1 MMTNRNTPQRPES
14 GSIELTVKAI
24 VLGVVL
30 SVIMTAANAYLGLR
44 AGMTVS
50 AAIPAAVVSLG
61 VLSLFRR
68 SSMAEHNL
76 VQTTASAG
84 EAVAAGIIFTVP
96 ALVLMG
102 YWNRFDAMEIA
113 KIAAIGSVFG
123 VLFTVTLRRAFIL
136 EAKLKFPEGI
146 AVAEVI
152 RVGHEARQKGGIKG
166 SEGVRL
172 IGSGGLFSALM
183 NLCGA
188 GFRMWPDPVS
198 GAVCVKGAIVGAG
211 VNLSPLLVGVG
222 YIVGRNGSILIF
234 LGGAISWFVAIP
246 LYSFLSGDYV
256 SGGTID
262 DAAAIWNAKIRFLG
276 VGAMIV
282 GGIFSIISLLRP
294 IINGIRASV
303 QSLKKVRAGVLVDRT
318 ELDIPVVWVGAGL
331 ALCFIPLLLLYLDV
345 LRNFQVALVMSV
357 VLFIFGFFFTAVAG
371 YMAGIVGSSN
381 CPVSGVTIST
391 VLLSSLLLLALIGTG
406 SAAGAASAI
415 IVGAVIC
422 TGGAI
427 AGEILQDLKAGQLL
441 GATPWKL
448 QVMELVGAIVGA
460 FVIGY
465 TLTVL
470 HAAYTIGSTAL
481 PAPQATLMR
490 AVAEGVFRGNLPWG
504 FVVAG
509 GIIGIALIIID
520 KIQEARKSSFRVPV
534 LAVAVGIYLPF
545 WLSLPILVGGMIA
558 HFAKKSGAGA
568 DDEQRGLI
576 FASGYVTGE
585 SIMGILVAVP
595 IFISGKSAWWPT
607 LAVSPWLGIALF
619 AGGIIW
625 LYRVARKKNIQ
636 SKGAVEHVN
645 SDSRA

>member
-1 MMTNRNTPQRPES
+1 MSDLAHHNTPPQPGS
-14 GSIELTVKAI
+14 GSIELTVKAV
-24 VLGVVL
+24 VLGIVL

-68 SSMAEHNL
+68 SSTSEHNL

-84 EAVAAGIIFTVP
+84 QAVAAGIIFTAP

-102 YWNRFDAMEIA
+102 YWKDFNAMEIA
-113 KIAAIGSVFG
+113 KIATIGSIFG

-166 SEGVRL
+166 NEGVRL

-183 NLCGA
+183 NICSA
-188 GFRMWPDPVS
+188 GFQMWPDPVR
-198 GAVCVKGAIVGAG
+198 GAVCVKGALFGAG
-211 VNLSPLLVGVG
+211 ANLSPLLVGVG

-246 LYSFLSGDYV
+246 LYSFFTGDYV
-256 SGGTID
+256 SGGGIA
-262 DAAAIWNAKIRFLG
+262 DATAIWNTKIRFLG

-282 GGIFSIISLLRP
+282 GGLFSIINLFKP

-303 QSLKKVRAGVLVDRT
+303 QSLKKVRAGALVDRT

-345 LRNFQVALVMSV
+345 LKSLQVALVMSV

-381 CPVSGVTIST
+381 SPISGVTIST
-391 VLLSSLLLLALIGTG
+391 VLLSSLLLLALIGSG

-422 TGGAI
+422 TAGAI
-427 AGEILQDLKAGQLL
+427 AGEVLQDLKAGQIL

-448 QVMELVGAIVGA
+448 QVMELVGAVVGA
-460 FVIGY
+460 LVIGY
-465 TLTVL
+465 TLTIL

-490 AVAEGVFRGNLPWG
+490 AVAEGVFRGNLPWN
-504 FVVAG
+504 FVIAG
-509 GIIGIALIIID
+509 AGIGIIILIID
-520 KIQEARKSSFRVPV
+520 KIQEVRRSSFRVPV

-545 WLSLPILVGGMIA
+545 WLSLPILIGGMIA
-558 HFAKKSGAGA
+558 HFAKKSGATGE
-568 DDEQRGLI
+568 DEHRGLI

-595 IFISGKSAWWPT
+595 IFISGRSTWWPS
-607 LAVSPWLGIALF
+607 LAVSPWLGIVLF
-619 AGGIIW
+619 TGGIVW
-625 LYRVARKKNIQ
+625 LYRVAKKRVPRT
-636 SKGAVEHVN
+636 KEL
-645 SDSRA
+645 

>member
-1 MMTNRNTPQRPES
+1 LKNPVQGTIMTNRNTPPRPDT
-14 GSIELTVKAI
+14 GSMELTVKAV
-24 VLGVVL
+24 VLGIVL

-68 SSMAEHNL
+68 SSMSEHNL

-84 EAVAAGIIFTVP
+84 QAVAAGIIFTAP

-102 YWNRFDAMEIA
+102 YWKNFDAMEIA
-113 KIAAIGSVFG
+113 RIAVIGSIFG

-152 RVGHEARQKGGIKG
+152 RVGHEARKKGGIKG
-166 SEGVRL
+166 NEGVRL
-172 IGSGGLFSALM
+172 IASGGLFSALM
-183 NLCGA
+183 NICSA
-188 GFRMWPDPVS
+188 GFQMWPDPVR
-198 GAVCVKGAIVGAG
+198 GAVCVKGALVGAG
-211 VNLSPLLVGVG
+211 ANLSPLLVGVG
-222 YIVGRNGSILIF
+222 YIVGRNGSVLIF
-234 LGGAISWFVAIP
+234 IGGAISWFVAIP

-256 SGGTID
+256 SGGSIA
-262 DAAAIWNAKIRFLG
+262 DATAIWNTKIRFLG

-282 GGIFSIISLLRP
+282 GGLFSIINLCRP
-294 IINGIRASV
+294 IIKGIRASV

-345 LRNFQVALVMSV
+345 LHSLQVALVMSV

-381 CPVSGVTIST
+381 SPISGVTIST
-391 VLLSSLLLLALIGTG
+391 VLLSSLLLLALIGSG

-422 TGGAI
+422 TAGAI
-427 AGEILQDLKAGQLL
+427 AGEVLQDLKAGQLL

-448 QVMELVGAIVGA
+448 QVMELVGAVVGA
-460 FVIGY
+460 LVIGY
-465 TLTVL
+465 TLTIL

-481 PAPQATLMR
+481 PAPQATLMQ
-490 AVAEGVFRGNLPWG
+490 AVAEGVFRGNLPWN

-509 GIIGIALIIID
+509 GIIGVVILIID
-520 KIQEARKSSFRVPV
+520 KIQEVRRSSFRVPV

-545 WLSLPILVGGMIA
+545 WLSLPILVGGLIA
-558 HFAKKSGAGA
+558 HAAKRSGADA
-568 DDEQRGLI
+568 EDEHRGLI

-595 IFISGKSAWWPT
+595 IFISGKSAWWPS

-619 AGGIIW
+619 IAGTVW
-625 LYRVARKKNIQ
+625 LYRVAKKRGP
-636 SKGAVEHVN
+636 KTKEL
-645 SDSRA
+645 

>member
-1 MMTNRNTPQRPES
+1 MSDHAHHCNPLQPGNGNSADT
-14 GSIELTVKAI
+14 GSIELTVKAVVLGI
-24 VLGVVL
+24 VL
-30 SVIMTAANAYLGLR
+30 SIIMTAANAYLGLR

-68 SSMAEHNL
+68 SSMSEHNL

-84 EAVAAGIIFTVP
+84 QAVAAGIIFTAP

-102 YWNRFDAMEIA
+102 YWKNFDSMEIA
-113 KIAAIGSVFG
+113 KIAVIGSIFG

-152 RVGHEARQKGGIKG
+152 RVGHEARRKGGIKG
-166 SEGVRL
+166 DEGVRL

-183 NLCGA
+183 NLCSA
-188 GFRMWPDPVS
+188 GFQMWPDPVR
-198 GAVCVKGAIVGAG
+198 GAVSVKGALFGAG
-211 VNLSPLLVGVG
+211 ANLSPLLVGVG

-246 LYSFLSGDYV
+246 LYSFLTGHYV

-262 DAAAIWNAKIRFLG
+262 DAVAIWNTKIRFLG

-282 GGIFSIISLLRP
+282 GGLFSIINLLKP

-303 QSLKKVRAGVLVDRT
+303 QSLKKVRAGMLVDRT

-345 LRNFQVALVMSV
+345 LKSLQVALVMST

-381 CPVSGVTIST
+381 SPISGVTIST
-391 VLLSSLLLLALIGTG
+391 VLLSSLLLLALIGSG

-422 TGGAI
+422 TAGAI
-427 AGEILQDLKAGQLL
+427 GGEILQDLKAGQIL

-448 QVMELVGAIVGA
+448 QVMELVGAVVGA
-460 FVIGY
+460 LVIGY
-465 TLTVL
+465 TLTIL

-490 AVAEGVFRGNLPWG
+490 AVAEGVFRGNLPWN
-504 FVVAG
+504 FVIAG
-509 GIIGIALIIID
+509 AGIGVVILIID
-520 KIQEARKSSFRVPV
+520 KIQEIRKSPFRVPV

-545 WLSLPILVGGMIA
+545 WLSLPILIGGLIA
-558 HFAKKSGAGA
+558 HFAKKSGATGE
-568 DDEQRGLI
+568 DEHRGLI

-595 IFISGKSAWWPT
+595 IFISGRSAWWPS

-619 AGGIIW
+619 TGGIIW
-625 LYRVARKKNIQ
+625 LYKVAKKRGPCT
-636 SKGAVEHVN
+636 KEL
-645 SDSRA
+645 

>member
-1 MMTNRNTPQRPES
+1 MSDFARHDTPPQPGS
-14 GSIELTVKAI
+14 GSIELTVKAV
-24 VLGVVL
+24 VLGIVL

-84 EAVAAGIIFTVP
+84 QAVAAGIIFTAP

-102 YWNRFDAMEIA
+102 YWKDFNAMEIA
-113 KIAAIGSVFG
+113 KIATIGSIFG

-166 SEGVRL
+166 NEGVRL

-183 NLCGA
+183 NICSA
-188 GFRMWPDPVS
+188 GFQMWPDPVR
-198 GAVCVKGAIVGAG
+198 GAVCVKGALFGAG
-211 VNLSPLLVGVG
+211 ANLSPLLVGVG

-246 LYSFLSGDYV
+246 LYSFFTGDYV
-256 SGGTID
+256 SGGGIA
-262 DAAAIWNAKIRFLG
+262 DATAIWNTKIRFLG

-282 GGIFSIISLLRP
+282 GGLFSIINLFKP

-303 QSLKKVRAGVLVDRT
+303 QSLKKVRAGALVDRT

-345 LRNFQVALVMSV
+345 LKSLQVALVMSV

-381 CPVSGVTIST
+381 SPISGVTIST
-391 VLLSSLLLLALIGTG
+391 VLLSSLLLLALIGSG

-422 TGGAI
+422 TAGAI
-427 AGEILQDLKAGQLL
+427 AGEVLQDLKAGQIL

-448 QVMELVGAIVGA
+448 QVMELVGAVVGA
-460 FVIGY
+460 LVIGY
-465 TLTVL
+465 TLTIL

-490 AVAEGVFRGNLPWG
+490 AVAEGVFRGNLPWN
-504 FVVAG
+504 FVIAG
-509 GIIGIALIIID
+509 AGIGIIILIID
-520 KIQEARKSSFRVPV
+520 KIQEVRRSSFRVPV

-545 WLSLPILVGGMIA
+545 WLSLPILIGGMIA
-558 HFAKKSGAGA
+558 HFAKKSGATGE
-568 DDEQRGLI
+568 DEHRGLI

-595 IFISGKSAWWPT
+595 IFISGRSTWWPS
-607 LAVSPWLGIALF
+607 LAVSPWLGIVLF
-619 AGGIIW
+619 TGGIVW
-625 LYRVARKKNIQ
+625 LYRVAKKRVPRT
-636 SKGAVEHVN
+636 KEL
-645 SDSRA
+645 

>member
-1 MMTNRNTPQRPES
+1 MQSKNGKGTNAA
-14 GSIELTVKAI
+14 SIELTVKAV
-24 VLGVVL
+24 VLGIIL

-68 SSMAEHNL
+68 SSTSEHNL

-84 EAVAAGIIFTVP
+84 QAVAAGIIFTAP

-102 YWNRFDAMEIA
+102 YWKNFNAMEIA
-113 KIAAIGSVFG
+113 KIATIGSVFG

-166 SEGVRL
+166 NEGVKL
-172 IGSGGLFSALM
+172 IGSGGLFSAMM
-183 NLCGA
+183 NLCSA
-188 GFRMWPDPVS
+188 GFQMWPDPIR
-198 GAVCVKGAIVGAG
+198 GAVSVKGALFGAG
-211 VNLSPLLVGVG
+211 ANLSPLLVGVG

-246 LYSFLSGDYV
+246 LYSFLTGHYV
-256 SGGTID
+256 SGGNIA
-262 DAAAIWNAKIRFLG
+262 DATAIWNTKIRYLG

-282 GGIFSIISLLRP
+282 GGLFSIIKLFKP

-303 QSLKKVRAGVLVDRT
+303 QSLKKVRSGELVDRT
-318 ELDIPVVWVGAGL
+318 ELDIPVVWVGVGL

-345 LRNFQVALVMSV
+345 LKSLRVAVIMSA

-371 YMAGIVGSSN
+371 YMAGMVGSSN
-381 CPVSGVTIST
+381 NPISGVTIST
-391 VLLSSLLLLALIGTG
+391 VLLSSLLLLALMG
-406 SAAGAASAI
+406 SGSVSGAASAI

-422 TGGAI
+422 TAGAI
-427 AGEILQDLKAGQLL
+427 AGEILQDLKAGQIL

-448 QVMELVGAIVGA
+448 QVMELVGAVVGA
-460 FVIGY
+460 LVIGY
-465 TLTVL
+465 TLTIL
-470 HAAYTIGSTAL
+470 HTAYRIGSPAL

-490 AVAEGVFRGNLPWG
+490 AVAEGVFRGNLPWN
-504 FVVAG
+504 FVIAG
-509 GIIGIALIIID
+509 GIIGVIILIAD
-520 KIQEARKSSFRVPV
+520 KIQEVRKSSFRVPV

-545 WLSLPILVGGMIA
+545 WLSLPILIGGLIA
-558 HFAKKSGAGA
+558 HFAKKSGATQE
-568 DDEQRGLI
+568 DEHRGLI

-595 IFISGKSAWWPT
+595 IFASGRSNWWPS
-607 LAVSPWLGIALF
+607 LAVSPWLGVALF

-625 LYRVARKKNIQ
+625 LYLVAGKRKTIK
-636 SKGAVEHVN
+636 KVEEMN
-645 SDSRA
+645 G

>member
-1 MMTNRNTPQRPES
+1 MSDHAHHCNPLQPGNGNSADT
-14 GSIELTVKAI
+14 GSIELTVKAVVLGI
-24 VLGVVL
+24 VL
-30 SVIMTAANAYLGLR
+30 SIIMTAANAYLGLR

-61 VLSLFRR
+61 VLSLFKR
-68 SSMAEHNL
+68 SSMSEHNL

-84 EAVAAGIIFTVP
+84 QAVAAGIIFTAP

-102 YWNRFDAMEIA
+102 YWKNFDSMEIA
-113 KIAAIGSVFG
+113 KIAVIGSIFG

-152 RVGHEARQKGGIKG
+152 RVGHEARLKGGIKG
-166 SEGVRL
+166 NEGVRL
-172 IGSGGLFSALM
+172 IGSGGLFSALV
-183 NLCGA
+183 NLCSA
-188 GFRMWPDPVS
+188 GFQLWPDPIR
-198 GAVCVKGAIVGAG
+198 GAVSIKGALFGAG
-211 VNLSPLLVGVG
+211 ANLSPLLVGVG

-234 LGGAISWFVAIP
+234 LGGAISWFIAIP
-246 LYSFLSGDYV
+246 LYSFLTGHYV

-262 DAAAIWNAKIRFLG
+262 DAVAIWNTKIRFLG

-282 GGIFSIISLLRP
+282 GGLFSIINLLKP

-318 ELDIPVVWVGAGL
+318 ELDIPIVWVGAGL
-331 ALCFIPLLLLYLDV
+331 ALCFIPLVLLYLDV
-345 LRNFQVALVMSV
+345 LKSLQVALVMST

-381 CPVSGVTIST
+381 SPISGVTIST
-391 VLLSSLLLLALIGTG
+391 VLLSSLLLLALIGSG

-422 TGGAI
+422 TAGAI
-427 AGEILQDLKAGQLL
+427 GGEILQDLKAGQIL

-448 QVMELVGAIVGA
+448 QVMELVGAVVGA
-460 FVIGY
+460 LVIGY
-465 TLTVL
+465 TLTIL

-490 AVAEGVFRGNLPWG
+490 AVAEGVFRGNLPWN
-504 FVVAG
+504 FVIAG
-509 GIIGIALIIID
+509 GVIGVVILIID
-520 KIQEARKSSFRVPV
+520 KIQEAKRSSFRVPV

-545 WLSLPILVGGMIA
+545 WLSVPILIGGLIA
-558 HFAKKSGAGA
+558 HFAKKSGATGE
-568 DDEQRGLI
+568 DEHRGLI

-595 IFISGKSAWWPT
+595 IFISGKSTWWPS
-607 LAVSPWLGIALF
+607 LAVSPWLGVALF
-619 AGGIIW
+619 TGGIIW
-625 LYRVARKKNIQ
+625 LYKVAKKRVPRTK
-636 SKGAVEHVN
+636 EL
-645 SDSRA
+645 

>member
-1 MMTNRNTPQRPES
+1 MVMSDHTHYNAPLQPDT
-14 GSIELTVKAI
+14 GSIELTVKAV
-24 VLGVVL
+24 VLGIVL

-61 VLSLFRR
+61 VLSLFKR
-68 SSMAEHNL
+68 SSMSEHNL

-84 EAVAAGIIFTVP
+84 QAVAAGIIFTAP

-102 YWNRFDAMEIA
+102 YWKNFNAMEIA
-113 KIAAIGSVFG
+113 AIATIGSVFG

-152 RVGHEARQKGGIKG
+152 RVGHEARRKGGIK
-166 SEGVRL
+166 SNEGVRL
-172 IGSGGLFSALM
+172 IGAGGLFSALM
-183 NLCGA
+183 NLCSA
-188 GFRMWPDPVS
+188 GFQMWPDPVR
-198 GAVCVKGAIVGAG
+198 GAISVKGALFGAG
-211 VNLSPLLVGVG
+211 TNLSPLLVGVG

-246 LYSFLSGDYV
+246 LYSALTGHYV

-262 DAAAIWNAKIRFLG
+262 DAVAIWNTKIRFLG

-282 GGIFSIISLLRP
+282 GGLFSIINLLRP
-294 IINGIRASV
+294 IIDGVRASV
-303 QSLKKVRAGVLVDRT
+303 RSLKKVRAGELVDRT

-345 LRNFQVALVMSV
+345 LKSLQVALVMSV

-381 CPVSGVTIST
+381 SPISGVTIST
-391 VLLSSLLLLALIGTG
+391 VLLSSLLLLALIGSG

-422 TGGAI
+422 TAGAI
-427 AGEILQDLKAGQLL
+427 AGEVLQDLKAGQLL

-448 QVMELVGAIVGA
+448 QVMELVGAITGA
-460 FVIGY
+460 LVIGY
-465 TLTVL
+465 TLTIL
-470 HAAYTIGSTAL
+470 HAAYAIGSTAL

-490 AVAEGVFRGNLPWG
+490 AVAEGVFRGNLPWN
-504 FVVAG
+504 FVIAG
-509 GIIGIALIIID
+509 GGIGVVILIID
-520 KIQEARKSSFRVPV
+520 RIQEVRRSSFRIPV

-545 WLSLPILVGGMIA
+545 WLSLPILIGGLIA
-558 HFAKKSGAGA
+558 HFAKRSGATGE
-568 DDEQRGLI
+568 DEHRGLI

-595 IFISGKSAWWPT
+595 IFISGKSGWWPS
-607 LAVSPWLGIALF
+607 LAVSPWLGIMLF
-619 AGGIIW
+619 IGGIIW
-625 LYRVARKKNIQ
+625 LYMVAKKRKASAHDVSN
-636 SKGAVEHVN
+636 
-645 SDSRA
+645 